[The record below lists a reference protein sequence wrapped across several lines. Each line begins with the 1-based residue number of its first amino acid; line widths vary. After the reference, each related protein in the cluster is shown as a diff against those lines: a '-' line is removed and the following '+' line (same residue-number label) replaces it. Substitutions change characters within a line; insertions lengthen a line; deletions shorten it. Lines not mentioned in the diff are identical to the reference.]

1 MYLREKLQILR
12 EETKLN
18 QESFAKKYNIA
29 LGTLKKYES
38 KDIENPSLE
47 VLTKY
52 VNTFNVSY
60 DYLLNNKIENRIK
73 ENVDV
78 GKIIALS
85 DNSIKNLQNKP
96 HKPFDLILGSNY
108 YSEMNDLM
116 DFYFKL
122 KYLLNKIEKLHYIQI
137 SKDELYNFVEE
148 IYDISYENDSVCDL
162 DNIYDSLLHI
172 KSNFE
177 HAKTADDVLY
187 LSVNDFDYIQDTIS
201 QDLEFIEF
209 QILKIVS
216 KFLEDTYYKSN
227 AQYI

>member
-1 MYLREKLQILR
+1 MDLREKLQILR

-52 VNTFNVSY
+52 VNIFNVSY
-60 DYLLNNKIENRIK
+60 DYLLDDNIENRIK
-73 ENVDV
+73 DNVNIGEV
-78 GKIIALS
+78 LHLS
-85 DNSIKNLQNKP
+85 DKSIKNLKNIP
-96 HKPFDLILGSNY
+96 HKAFDLLLSSNY
-108 YSEMNDLM
+108 FSEINGLL

-122 KYLLNKIEKLHYIQI
+122 KYLLNKLENLHNIKI

-162 DNIYDSLLHI
+162 DNVYDSLLTI

-177 HAKTADDVLY
+177 RAKTADEVLDI
-187 LSVNDFDYIQDTIS
+187 SVSDFDYIETTIS
-201 QDLEFIEF
+201 QDLEFLEF

-216 KFLEDTYYKSN
+216 KFLEDTNYKK
-227 AQYI
+227 